1 LGTYDLNPTAL
12 AAEDWRLQMREK
24 GKAPT
29 QILADRLIDDGYAGM
44 RVRSFAKGATAMDLN
59 MVLWVWGSTLPTKLA
74 LVNDEGRLL

>member
-1 LGTYDLNPTAL
+1 M
-12 AAEDWRLQMREK
+12 QVH

-29 QILADRLIDDGYAGM
+29 QNLADRLIDDGYAGM